1 MVQELVSR
9 MIKYVILGAL
19 VYYIIFDNS
28 ERPKDLSVSLEKA
41 VEISTDV
48 TNVHNEKGELVELGY
63 TTLPRLVFDKTRIY
77 PVILG
82 MNMFRNLKMKEF
94 DHFGFQY
101 KNYFMQMAYV

>member
-1 MVQELVSR
+1 MQELVGK
-9 MIKYVILGAL
+9 MIRYVILGAL
-19 VYYIIFDNS
+19 VYYIVFDNTQN
-28 ERPKDLSVSLEKA
+28 EKDLTVSIEKA

-48 TNVHNEKGELVELGY
+48 THVHNEKGELTELGF
-63 TTLPRLVFDKTRIY
+63 TTLPRLVFDKSKIY
-77 PVILG
+77 PVIFG